1 MKRSM
6 NVLPLTYSL
15 HPILIDIFQ
24 KLKYPK
30 IMAIFAIGMVV
41 TINSTSNEKFPVK
54 TLEDQQ
60 KICVAFIKLIS
71 TRVVLGHC
79 AICKYIYQN

>member
-1 MKRSM
+1 M
-6 NVLPLTYSL
+6 
-15 HPILIDIFQ
+15 
-24 KLKYPK
+24 
-30 IMAIFAIGMVV
+30 MAIFAIGVVV
-41 TINSTSNEKFPVK
+41 TINSTSNEKFLVK